1 MSVATRKTA
10 PPSLIALTM
19 GDPAGIGPDLT
30 LEAWRQKVDGSSA
43 PFVAIGDPDLFNQRA
58 RLLGLGVPVCT
69 VSSAADAPGIFPGAL
84 PVLPIRLVRPAQPG
98 QPDPRAAPAVLSAIE
113 KGVDLVMGGDAA
125 ALVTNP
131 INKALL
137 YDAGFSHAGHTE
149 FLGELA
155 QARGAEAYPVM
166 MLVCDEFRV
175 VPATVHIPLKDVPN
189 ALSQERLVRVAQVTA
204 NALKS
209 RFGIPRPRLAVTG
222 LNPHAGEDGALGR
235 EEIEI
240 IQPALR
246 ELAASGVETTGPHP
260 ADTIFQERLR
270 ARYDAV
276 ITMYHDQAL
285 IPVKTLAFD
294 RAVNVTL
301 GLPFVRTSPD
311 HGTAYD
317 LAGTGRANP
326 SSLITALRLAGQL
339 GAVRKAAA

>member
-1 MSVATRKTA
+1 
-10 PPSLIALTM
+10 M

-30 LEAWRQKVDGSSA
+30 LAAWRQIPQT
-43 PFVAIGDPDLFNQRA
+43 PFIVIGDPEVFEQRA
-58 RLLGLGVPVCT
+58 SLLGADVPVRS
-69 VSSAADAPGIFPGAL
+69 VLDAAEAARVFSSAL
-84 PVLPIRLVRPAQPG
+84 PVFSVPLAHPAEAG
-98 QPDPRAAPAVLSAIE
+98 KPDPQAARAILGAIE

-137 YDAGFSHAGHTE
+137 YDAGFSHPGHTE

-155 QARGAEAYPVM
+155 RRRGAEAYPVM

-175 VPATVHIPLKDVPN
+175 VPATVHKALKDVPD
-189 ALSQERLVRVAQVTA
+189 ALTQERIVRVVQVTA
-204 NALKS
+204 DALKK
-209 RFGIPRPRLAVTG
+209 RFGIPKPRIAVTG

-235 EEIEI
+235 EEIDV

-246 ELAASGVETTGPHP
+246 ELAASGIETTGPHP

-270 ARYDAV
+270 GSYDAV
-276 ITMYHDQAL
+276 VTMYHDQAL

-301 GLPFVRTSPD
+301 GLPFIRTSPD
-311 HGTAYD
+311 HGTAYG
-317 LAGTGRANP
+317 LAGTGHANP
-326 SSLITALRLAGQL
+326 SSLIAALRLASQL
-339 GAVRKAAA
+339 GAEHKAAA